1 MWCVWNYCTKNAL
14 FECSGLHI
22 FLPLSPPPP
31 FPPIPLSLT
40 PCDIIVVQVSGE
52 SGAGKTETT
61 KIVMKYLA
69 ILGGHDSE
77 ALLAG
82 DDSVKSI
89 EQQASR
95 VGARMDGQLRDR

>member
-1 MWCVWNYCTKNAL
+1 MFL
-14 FECSGLHI
+14 FH
-22 FLPLSPPPP
+22 F
-31 FPPIPLSLT
+31 FFFFFF
-40 PCDIIVVQVSGE
+40 QVSGE

-82 DDSVKSI
+82 DDSVVSI
-89 EQQASR
+89 EQQVCVVDIAHFILSWSR
-95 VGARMDGQLRDR
+95 QNSVILLHR

>member
-1 MWCVWNYCTKNAL
+1 M
-14 FECSGLHI
+14 
-22 FLPLSPPPP
+22 
-31 FPPIPLSLT
+31 
-40 PCDIIVVQVSGE
+40 SGE

-89 EQQASR
+89 EQQVR
-95 VGARMDGQLRDR
+95 QRKGGGKGGKGLQVFRGELLVFGDTRRDACFLGCRCC

>member
-1 MWCVWNYCTKNAL
+1 M
-14 FECSGLHI
+14 
-22 FLPLSPPPP
+22 
-31 FPPIPLSLT
+31 
-40 PCDIIVVQVSGE
+40 SGE

-82 DDSVKSI
+82 DDSVISI
-89 EQQASR
+89 EQQ
-95 VGARMDGQLRDR
+95 VGSWLGVGKGGVLGL

>member
-1 MWCVWNYCTKNAL
+1 M
-14 FECSGLHI
+14 
-22 FLPLSPPPP
+22 
-31 FPPIPLSLT
+31 
-40 PCDIIVVQVSGE
+40 SGE

-89 EQQASR
+89 EQQVSERAIER
-95 VGARMDGQLRDR
+95 EGGGEGGVLHAL

>member
-1 MWCVWNYCTKNAL
+1 M
-14 FECSGLHI
+14 
-22 FLPLSPPPP
+22 
-31 FPPIPLSLT
+31 
-40 PCDIIVVQVSGE
+40 SGE

-82 DDSVKSI
+82 DDSVISI
-89 EQQASR
+89 EQQVENWLG
-95 VGARMDGQLRDR
+95 VGRKLGGGGYWVRDMIISSLMLDP

>member
-1 MWCVWNYCTKNAL
+1 MFYFVVTTTGKDGIIFFFRFCFLYRPTNSCFFFSFNNFVMILFCLFYCVVK
-14 FECSGLHI
+14 
-22 FLPLSPPPP
+22 
-31 FPPIPLSLT
+31 
-40 PCDIIVVQVSGE
+40 VSGE

-89 EQQASR
+89 EQQVS
-95 VGARMDGQLRDR
+95 

>member
-1 MWCVWNYCTKNAL
+1 M
-14 FECSGLHI
+14 
-22 FLPLSPPPP
+22 
-31 FPPIPLSLT
+31 
-40 PCDIIVVQVSGE
+40 SGE

-82 DDSVKSI
+82 DDSVISI
-89 EQQASR
+89 EQQVENCLGVKR
-95 VGARMDGQLRDR
+95 GAVLE

>member
-1 MWCVWNYCTKNAL
+1 M
-14 FECSGLHI
+14 
-22 FLPLSPPPP
+22 
-31 FPPIPLSLT
+31 
-40 PCDIIVVQVSGE
+40 SGE

-82 DDSVKSI
+82 DDSVISI
-89 EQQASR
+89 EQQVRSPVPRFRLWIWRDPAILDH
-95 VGARMDGQLRDR
+95 VLKAREVYRT